1 MSLTG
6 RLGRFFP
13 CRDHLIV
20 GCQLSFRRVKNFRTK
35 DLKIFL
41 ARFIKVPISVAGG
54 KFLQLRLD
62 WFQRKQKGSGE

>member
-6 RLGRFFP
+6 RLG
-13 CRDHLIV
+13 HLIV

-54 KFLQLRLD
+54 KFCNSD
-62 WFQRKQKGSGE
+62 